1 MKGTKI
7 NDKKILIFILIVC
20 FLAVVII
27 IAFKVRGEYETPET
41 TGGLED
47 RKLDPDVKKLF
58 EADSDSAGDYE
69 VFLCENFYDNPDGQE
84 YLVDDPETADYVVE
98 SLSSLSIKEILPTSS
113 YYGREENGLG
123 IKISSK
129 RIGGEDCSVVILG
142 KSKEGNYVL
151 SLAEDNAIMAEVVEG
166 ELDYAYLKELYQEAA
181 EEK

>member
-1 MKGTKI
+1 MKEAKI
-7 NDKKILIFILIVC
+7 NGKKKFIFILILCV
-20 FLAVVII
+20 LAVVII
-27 IAFKVRGEYETPET
+27 IAFKVREEYEPPET

-69 VFLCENFYDNPDGQE
+69 VFLCENFYDNSDGQE

-123 IKISSK
+123 IKISPK
-129 RIGGEDCSVVILG
+129 GIGGEDCSVVILG
-142 KSKEGNYVL
+142 KNKEGNYVL

>member
-1 MKGTKI
+1 M
-7 NDKKILIFILIVC
+7 
-20 FLAVVII
+20 
-27 IAFKVRGEYETPET
+27 
-41 TGGLED
+41 
-47 RKLDPDVKKLF
+47 KKLF